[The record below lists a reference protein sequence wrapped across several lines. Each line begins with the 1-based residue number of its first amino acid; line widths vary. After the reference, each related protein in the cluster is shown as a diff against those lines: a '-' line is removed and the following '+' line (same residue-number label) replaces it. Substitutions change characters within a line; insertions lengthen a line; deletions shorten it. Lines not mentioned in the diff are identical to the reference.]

1 MVSSGGPLGSS
12 RLRSLGIVNSVLRP
26 GSPYCKVDDYSE
38 NFNRTSKSYDLTFDR
53 TSIDGKVSKVSQEL
67 LGPILALHELKEV
80 WGIINKLKEIIRAG
94 LSEKNSETILLSRS
108 FLQ

>member
-1 MVSSGGPLGSS
+1 
-12 RLRSLGIVNSVLRP
+12 
-26 GSPYCKVDDYSE
+26 
-38 NFNRTSKSYDLTFDR
+38 
-53 TSIDGKVSKVSQEL
+53 